1 MEFSNDEPFA
11 KSSPLPLLSNQEPLW
26 TVTGNTLLPRDR
38 SVDFYPQIFKVFMT
52 NINIKHPNIKE
63 RTNQEPLEI
72 SVSTS
77 GRFPK
82 IGGSAG
88 QRPRRPGHI
97 DYGLHQLAN
106 TQPASQ
112 SLMRWASSHRSSHS
126 CSRWSPVLRRL
137 PLSIN
142 SKLQTPFSLSLSRNR
157 SSQFS
162 QFPGGGI
169 GKNE

>member
-1 MEFSNDEPFA
+1 MEFSNNEPFA

-38 SVDFYPQIFKVFMT
+38 SVYFYPASLYDKTWNLENF
-52 NINIKHPNIKE
+52 PNIKE

-142 SKLQTPFSLSLSRNR
+142 SKLQTLSLSLATVV
-157 SSQFS
+157 
-162 QFPGGGI
+162 PGGGI